1 MLILLTSRF
10 ERQKEG
16 FSAQSVGFMK
26 KTDKL

>member
-10 ERQKEG
+10 ERQKG
-16 FSAQSVGFMK
+16 DFSAQSVGFMK